1 MNKRIIAYLLVFA
14 LVIMQFGS
22 SHISAEELTD
32 NGTLYSDEIKAEA
45 GKTVD
50 IPVYIKNNPGIM
62 GAGINVKYDK
72 DAFTPISVKAGKLM
86 SDGIFNDSIETSKD
100 NSFKVLWSTTDDMK
114 ENGELFIMTFSV
126 SEFVRGNQT
135 IQLSIEQGD
144 TFNETWEDVELQ
156 TSVINVDVSDPVYSE
171 ANITGSVEGNVEC
184 GTELNIPI
192 TITNNSSVTEATID
206 IKYDTNT
213 FLNVKAESDL
223 ADTCEVEENSDGIS
237 VSLTGIKLSTELKT
251 LINLKF
257 DVADYTGGRYNFALE
272 SKNLIAT
279 GFQVLVQNTHINEK
293 AIVYAGQA
301 KYDSDNMISVPICIK
316 NNSGIMG
323 YKFTVAYDESV
334 LKPESV
340 AAGEK
345 FTGNFDDNIGNKADS
360 YQVLWSGIENVTGI
374 CTLFVAKFQ
383 VLSEEN
389 QKTQLKVSYSQ
400 DDTFNEQYKDL
411 ELDIDEIWI
420 NTTEVEVSATPSVTP
435 TIQPSG
441 EPTVSPSEAP
451 TVKPSISPSAVPTVK
466 PSVAP
471 SKEPTAK
478 PSTVPSEAPTVKP
491 SVAPSKEPTAKP
503 SISPSKEPTVK
514 PSTVPSE
521 VPTAKP
527 SVAPSKKPTAK
538 PSAIPSEV
546 PTTKPSVPP
555 TVKPSAIPTISPTS
569 TPGVVDKYV
578 VCGEYT
584 GWGGKDSYPS
594 SAGHAQGDGASNFY
608 YTDSTNMVVANGYMC
623 GLELMNSHNEVFTGA
638 SNEMSV
644 FIKKMK
650 NPVIKVTLK
659 NGGEASSWNWHSEL
673 KFPSGEE
680 VTLPAN
686 YLNSG
691 YFALFGN
698 DDVITKVEIYNQDK
712 IPTTSKPQETS
723 QPNSSEQP
731 EQPQVS
737 TQPIS
742 TPPASTSEASQT
754 PGNTAGNEIGNGTS
768 NVVNVPGEKAPKKP
782 GKVKIKK
789 VTIMKKG
796 KVKITWKKVAG
807 ADYYAIL
814 YSTKKNFKGAGVAM
828 THGKK
833 ATLHLKKK
841 KKYYI
846 CVRACVYGNSANNNQ
861 IVKGKWSKVK
871 KVKTKK

>member
-86 SDGIFNDSIETSKD
+86 SAGIFNDSIETSKD

-156 TSVINVDVSDPVYSE
+156 TSAINVDVSDPVYRE

-293 AIVYAGQA
+293 AIVYAGQV

-400 DDTFNEQYKDL
+400 DDTFNEQYKDV

-435 TIQPSG
+435 TIQPSE

-451 TVKPSISPSAVPTVK
+451 TAKPSISPSAVPTVK

-471 SKEPTAK
+471 SKEPT
-478 PSTVPSEAPTVKP
+478 E
-491 SVAPSKEPTAKP
+491 KP
-503 SISPSKEPTVK
+503 SISPSKEPTAK

-521 VPTAKP
+521 VPTA
-527 SVAPSKKPTAK
+527 
-538 PSAIPSEV
+538 
-546 PTTKPSVPP
+546 KPSVPP

-623 GLELMNSHNEVFTGA
+623 GLELMNPYNEVFTGA

-659 NGGEASSWNWHSEL
+659 NGGEASSWNWYNEL

-737 TQPIS
+737 TQPTS
-742 TPPASTSEASQT
+742 TPPASTPEASQT
-754 PGNTAGNEIGNGTS
+754 PGNTAGNDIGNGTS
-768 NVVNVPGEKAPKKP
+768 NGGNVPGEKAPKKP

-828 THGKK
+828 TYGKK
-833 ATLHLKKK
+833 ATLRLKKK

>member
-86 SDGIFNDSIETSKD
+86 SAGIFNDSIETSKD

-156 TSVINVDVSDPVYSE
+156 TSAINVDVSDPVYRE

-293 AIVYAGQA
+293 AIVYAGQV

-400 DDTFNEQYKDL
+400 DDTFNEQYKDV

-435 TIQPSG
+435 TIQPSE

-451 TVKPSISPSAVPTVK
+451 TAKPSISPSAVPTVK

-471 SKEPTAK
+471 SKEPT
-478 PSTVPSEAPTVKP
+478 E
-491 SVAPSKEPTAKP
+491 KP
-503 SISPSKEPTVK
+503 SISPSKEPTAK

-527 SVAPSKKPTAK
+527 SVAPSKEPTA
-538 PSAIPSEV
+538 
-546 PTTKPSVPP
+546 KPSVPP

-623 GLELMNSHNEVFTGA
+623 GLELMNPYNEVFTGA

-659 NGGEASSWNWHSEL
+659 NGGEASSWNWYNEL

-737 TQPIS
+737 TQPTS
-742 TPPASTSEASQT
+742 TPPASTPEASQT
-754 PGNTAGNEIGNGTS
+754 PGNTAGNDIGNGTS
-768 NVVNVPGEKAPKKP
+768 NGGNVPWRKSTEKAR
-782 GKVKIKK
+782 KVKIKK

-828 THGKK
+828 TYGKK
-833 ATLHLKKK
+833 ATLRLKKK

>member
-86 SDGIFNDSIETSKD
+86 SAGIFNDSIETSKD

-400 DDTFNEQYKDL
+400 DDTFNEQYKDV

-451 TVKPSISPSAVPTVK
+451 TVKPS
-466 PSVAP
+466 
-471 SKEPTAK
+471 
-478 PSTVPSEAPTVKP
+478 
-491 SVAPSKEPTAKP
+491 VAPSKEPTAKP

-514 PSTVPSE
+514 PSTV
-521 VPTAKP
+521 
-527 SVAPSKKPTAK
+527 
-538 PSAIPSEV
+538 PSEV

-623 GLELMNSHNEVFTGA
+623 GLELMNSYNEVFTGA

-742 TPPASTSEASQT
+742 TPPASTPEASQT